1 MSLIQTQ
8 NGSFNSES
16 YINNGIRNDN
26 EFHYNR
32 AYDNSYERCIDN
44 NDTNSEKYIDSENI
58 DTDKSALIYRF
69 KFTQEF
75 MDALFQFS
83 KIHQY
88 DNRHS
93 FKEAWIQ
100 WSESNE
106 NLVKSEILRL
116 TNMDYNGNIEDKMFK
131 SARYYYRKKGTEK
144 NAPVERRPYV
154 CSQKEL
160 IEKMDDHIQLH
171 MSKPSDG
178 FLDFCQSNLE
188 LLKKEVNH
196 MVQTG
201 FKDHLEIK
209 EKIKKA
215 YKNRY
220 FLIAHKS

>member
-1 MSLIQTQ
+1 MSLVQTQ

-16 YINNGIRNDN
+16 YVNNGICNDP

-44 NDTNSEKYIDSENI
+44 NDTNSEKYIESENI

-88 DNRHS
+88 DDRHS

-100 WSESNE
+100 WTESNE